1 MATHTP
7 APPVPPEQGR
17 YVAVE
22 HSPEFAA
29 LRKAFRG
36 FVFPTTIAFLVWYG
50 LYVILSAYARG
61 FMSHKLVG
69 NINVALVF
77 GLLQFVS
84 TFLITQLYVRHAGRS
99 TDPIADEMRDR
110 LEAHEFA
117 TRPGSTG
124 ETRRG

>member
-7 APPVPPEQGR
+7 APPVPPEEGR
-17 YVAVE
+17 YSAVDN
-22 HSPEFAA
+22 SPEFAA

-84 TFLITQLYVRHAGRS
+84 TFLIAWAYARFADRRLDPAADQIRAEIEGR
-99 TDPIADEMRDR
+99 
-110 LEAHEFA
+110 
-117 TRPGSTG
+117 TG
-124 ETRRG
+124 R